1 MDFSSIQNID
11 ISVLSFFNSSHNIM
25 LDQWAQLLTSGL
37 TWIPLYLMLFVIVM
51 RNNETMGQ
59 IALIVGSA
67 FLCVAL
73 SDGLVDGIIKPLAE
87 RWRPCND
94 PIYKY
99 TVQVVANI
107 RPKGFSFCSAHAANT
122 MAIAVFFAFLV
133 KSRLLTISLLAWSL
147 INCWTRL
154 YLGVHYPSDVL
165 CGMLIGVLV
174 GCVVFWL
181 YCRWYRR
188 ISPNIN
194 YISNQYTRSGYDH
207 DDIDMVMVVL
217 ALTLLYVL
225 VRGFIM
231 AASI

>member
-1 MDFSSIQNID
+1 MDFSSIQNMD
-11 ISVLSFFNSSHNIM
+11 MALLSFFNGSHNLM

-37 TWIPLYLMLFVIVM
+37 TWIPLYLMLFIIVM

-67 FLCVAL
+67 VLCVAL
-73 SDGLVDGIIKPLAE
+73 ADGVVDGIVKPLAE

-99 TVQVVANI
+99 SIQVVANI
-107 RPKGFSFCSAHAANT
+107 RPKGYSFCSAHAANT
-122 MAIAVFFAFLV
+122 MAIAVFFALLV
-133 KSRLLTISLLAWSL
+133 KSRMLTISLLAWSL

-165 CGMLIGVLV
+165 CGILIGILV
-174 GCVVFWL
+174 GSLV
-181 YCRWYRR
+181 YCCYLRWYRR

-194 YISNQYTRSGYDH
+194 YISNQYTSSGYDH
-207 DDIDMVMVVL
+207 DDIDMIMVILVL
-217 ALTLLYVL
+217 TIVYVL
-225 VRGFIM
+225 IRGFMM